1 MRAADTYL
9 VSMRGTILGI
19 HDNQGVLL
27 AADDRR
33 LEFPLSEWRSLG
45 SPSAGQVV
53 DFVDDGGQARSVFAV
68 PGAPS
73 VATPHS
79 QAMTLGIIG
88 VVCLVVGFVIP
99 FIPTIAAFV
108 LGVIGAAQARAQH
121 DDQALVLTR
130 ISWIG
135 AAVLLTI
142 GIIAMLAVFTLIGT
156 LGAAAFW
163 HGVGVSS
170 F

>member
-1 MRAADTYL
+1 
-9 VSMRGTILGI
+9 MRGTILGI

-33 LEFPLSEWRSLG
+33 LEFPLTEWRSAG

-53 DFVDDGGQARSVFAV
+53 DFVDDAGQVRAVFAV
-68 PGAPS
+68 PGLA
-73 VATPHS
+73 AAKPHS

-88 VVCLVVGFVIP
+88 VVCLVVGFIIP

-108 LGVIGAAQARAQH
+108 LGVIGAAQARADH

-130 ISWIG
+130 IAWIG
-135 AAVLLTI
+135 AAVLLVI
-142 GIIAMLAVFTLIGT
+142 GVIAMLAVFTLIGT